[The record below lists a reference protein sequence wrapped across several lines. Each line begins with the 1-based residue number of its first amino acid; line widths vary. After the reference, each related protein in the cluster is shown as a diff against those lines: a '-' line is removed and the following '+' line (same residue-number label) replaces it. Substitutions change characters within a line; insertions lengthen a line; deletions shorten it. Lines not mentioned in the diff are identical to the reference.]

1 VLVYPEILGGR
12 IILPQVLSTAS
23 VLCAAL
29 ADEAAGAL
37 DTVLGMF
44 EESLEEAAGALD
56 TVLGM
61 FEESLEEAAGALDTI
76 ADMATDAWYLVFW
89 GWLEVSGYKKI
100 SPANKL
106 VSSFAIQF

>member
-1 VLVYPEILGGR
+1 MLVYPEILGGR

-29 ADEAAGAL
+29 AD
-37 DTVLGMF
+37 
-44 EESLEEAAGALD
+44 EAAGALD